1 MSETTIHRAWQVQ
14 EAKQQFSEMLR
25 AVEREGPQT
34 ITRHGEPVAV
44 VVDMDEYRR
53 LTGEQTSFADHLL
66 SFPKMDPPVDGG
78 PDVWDE
84 IEAERKTQFARDID
98 FGSDA

>member
-1 MSETTIHRAWQVQ
+1 MSETTTHRAWQVQ

-44 VVDMDEYRR
+44 ILDAAEYRR
-53 LTGEQTSFADHLL
+53 LAGERRTLADVLL
-66 SFPKMDPPVDGG
+66 AVEPLLDD
-78 PDVWDE
+78 DVAAVFDE
-84 IEAERKTQFARDID
+84 IEAERKHDRPRKVDLGFAE
-98 FGSDA
+98 